1 MRKGRDSV
9 GTREPVTTIDQVF
22 EEFLADQ
29 KARLRPNTYRRYDDI
44 LDLFRSCLERYWPGH
59 SQEEYER
66 ITAKGGTFC
75 GTFGP
80 EEITGGLGEFL
91 GYFMPHKVIAGKE
104 TMKAAGTVT
113 KKLVKWL
120 AEKGYM
126 KDAEAL
132 AMAEE
137 RAGEAARDLPAA
149 CDVVDLLEAYVD
161 MHAPA
166 RYSRDIEDHFTVT
179 RIEPGKLWLE
189 PFTSG
194 DREIGPVPV
203 PREVTCRCQVGWEIS
218 GVVGKT
224 SKGWRLLEVW
234 KVSP

>member
-1 MRKGRDSV
+1 MSMSAHK
-9 GTREPVTTIDQVF
+9 PAKTIDRVF

-29 KARLRPNTYRRYDDI
+29 EARLRPSTYRRYDDI
-44 LDLFRSCLERYWPGH
+44 LDLFRSCLEGYWPGH
-59 SQEEYER
+59 SQEEYNR

-120 AEKGYM
+120 AEKGYVE
-126 KDAEAL
+126 DEEAL
-132 AMAEE
+132 ETAEE
-137 RAGEAARDLPAA
+137 RASEAARDLPAA
-149 CDVVDLLEAYVD
+149 SDVADLLEAYVD
-161 MHAPA
+161 EHFPA
-166 RYSRDIEDHFTVT
+166 RYSHEIEDHFTVI

-194 DREIGPVPV
+194 GRQIGPVPV
-203 PREVTCRCQVGWEIS
+203 PREVSSRCQVGWDIS
-218 GVVGKT
+218 GVAVKT

-234 KVSP
+234 NVSP